1 MLLKLSRELH
11 EMAAKPRKF
20 GEKPRKHPYSLSPRA
35 LDHRALEASSKIK
48 PNLAMQVRVSSGMTQ
63 IDASLMKA
71 VRGFWYV

>member
-1 MLLKLSRELH
+1 
-11 EMAAKPRKF
+11 MALRARRF
-20 GEKPRKHPYSLSPRA
+20 GEKPRKHPYSISPRA
-35 LDHRALEASSKIK
+35 LDHEALEKSSKIK